1 MTNTAD
7 SHKPVL

>member
-7 SHKPVL
+7 